1 MTLVRF
7 LNTFLCILVFAGLTS
22 KYCIADD
29 LYIFSAKWCPSCVN
43 LKKFLDDNTELN
55 DIYNIVILDI
65 DESPD
70 LKRYFKIR
78 VVPTS
83 IILNDDAVELARI
96 IGYDH
101 TYQIKLQKLIK
112 QGK

>member
-43 LKKFLDDNTELN
+43 LKKFLDDNTDLH
-55 DIYNIVILDI
+55 DIYNIVIIDI

-70 LKRYFKIR
+70 LKKHFKIR
-78 VVPTS
+78 VVPTT
-83 IILNDDAVELARI
+83 IILNDDSLEVARI
-96 IGYDH
+96 TGYDNS
-101 TYQIKLQKLIK
+101 YQNRLKKLMK
-112 QGK
+112 

>member
-1 MTLVRF
+1 MIKF
-7 LNTFLCILVFAGLTS
+7 LNIIFCVLVFSGLIS
-22 KYCIADD
+22 ENCIADD

-43 LKKFLDDNTELN
+43 LKKFLDDNTELH

-101 TYQIKLQKLIK
+101 TYQIKLQKLMK